1 MSSAH
6 MSILKRHGSDSSIIY
21 PHCIGEYPLYM
32 RDALLAF
39 KMSDASTT
47 LCIQK
52 RTQREN
58 SLWDWHHLQP
68 SKYCSSVQNQKD
80 TQLLNWVCLQ
90 EGERKGL
97 CVLFDFKEQ
106 SKFLHRY
113 RSAFLAPFWP
123 WSRLGNSGKA
133 MPRNKNKRHV
143 YVVSVRKP

>member
-52 RTQREN
+52 RTQREIVCET
-58 SLWDWHHLQP
+58 DIT
-68 SKYCSSVQNQKD
+68 CSHQN
-80 TQLLNWVCLQ
+80 T
-90 EGERKGL
+90 GS
-97 CVLFDFKEQ
+97 Q
-106 SKFLHRY
+106 SKT
-113 RSAFLAPFWP
+113 
-123 WSRLGNSGKA
+123 
-133 MPRNKNKRHV
+133 KRI
-143 YVVSVRKP
+143 PNF